1 MLSEKEKMLAG
12 FAHQPYD
19 EELKNLRLANKE
31 RLFEFN
37 TQTRPSDKEKKER
50 LILEIFGETGNTPH
64 VNAPFYCDY
73 GCFIKVGKN
82 FFANYHCTILDNGG
96 VEIGDNVMFAPNVSL
111 YTVGHPL
118 DSALRQQAWEQA
130 QPIKIGND
138 VWLGGNVVVLPGV
151 TIGDNVVVGAGAV
164 VTKDIP
170 ANSLAA
176 GNPCRVLREITEKDR
191 EHYLK
196 TYMPI

>member
-1 MLSEKEKMLAG
+1 M
-12 FAHQPYD
+12 
-19 EELKNLRLANKE
+19 
-31 RLFEFN
+31 
-37 TQTRPSDKEKKER
+37 
-50 LILEIFGETGNTPH
+50 ILEIFGETGNTPH

-82 FFANYHCTILDNGG
+82 FFADYHCTILDNGG